1 MTTSSDSSR
10 EEPERE
16 EPRDF
21 GKSLGS
27 GDAPPTSVP
36 AEGRLLGLDYGH
48 VRVGIAV
55 STPEQNIASPLE
67 NYTRGS
73 DDADADFLRHIVDEY
88 RIAGIVVGLPV
99 HMSGDESESSRRA
112 REFGAW
118 VGRVTGLPVA
128 YWDERFTSSM
138 AEAHLMSAQLTKKQR
153 AARRDKL
160 AATFLLQ
167 SYLDTDDRDRARPPA
182 YSG

>member
-1 MTTSSDSSR
+1 MPSTSDQQ
-10 EEPERE
+10 PT
-16 EPRDF
+16 P
-21 GKSLGS
+21 SL
-27 GDAPPTSVP
+27 PT
-36 AEGRLLGLDYGH
+36 EGRLLGIDYGH

-73 DDADADFLRHIVDEY
+73 DDADAEFLRELVDEY
-88 RIAGIVVGLPV
+88 RIVGIVVGLPV

-128 YWDERFTSSM
+128 FWDERFTSSM

-167 SYLDTDDRDRARPPA
+167 SYLDADDRGRARPPS
-182 YSG
+182 YSD

>member
-1 MTTSSDSSR
+1 MTTSSEDSTR
-10 EEPERE
+10 EEPG
-16 EPRDF
+16 DF
-21 GKSLGS
+21 KKSPGS
-27 GDAPPTSVP
+27 GSDAAPAIPT
-36 AEGRLLGLDYGH
+36 EGRLLGLDYGH
-48 VRVGIAV
+48 VRVGVAV

-73 DDADADFLRHIVDEY
+73 DAADADFLRRIVDEY
-88 RIAGIVVGLPV
+88 RIAGLVVGLPV
-99 HMSGDESESSRRA
+99 HMSGDESESSRLA

-128 YWDERFTSSM
+128 FWDERFTSSL
-138 AEAHLMSAQLTKKQR
+138 AEAHLLSARLSKKKR

-167 SYLDTDDRDRARPPA
+167 SYLDADDRGRERPTSYGLRDR
-182 YSG
+182 G